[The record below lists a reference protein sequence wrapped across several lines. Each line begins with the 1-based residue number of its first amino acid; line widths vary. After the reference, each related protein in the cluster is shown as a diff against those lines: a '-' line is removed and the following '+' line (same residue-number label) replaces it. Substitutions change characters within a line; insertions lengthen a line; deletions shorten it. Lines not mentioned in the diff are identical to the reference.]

1 MPTRDAM
8 ADSLT
13 GLEDRGAFLRA
24 LASARQAADVAVVL
38 VALDSHQGA
47 RPAGHALKAAAAAL
61 SAGLRQ
67 GDALFRVGDDA
78 FAVILAVNEAD
89 EAAAA
94 AQRLEAGLGE
104 PAPAS
109 VAVAVPQGAE
119 TDAALLARAERAL
132 RHPQQQAA

>member
-24 LASARQAADVAVVL
+24 LASARQAADVDVVL

-67 GDALFRVGDDA
+67 GDALFRVGDTLLSGEVVRGGLLAPHWRASLEGTRFLDDA
-78 FAVILAVNEAD
+78 DEPLPPGARVVILS
-89 EAAAA
+89 
-94 AQRLEAGLGE
+94 GLSG
-104 PAPAS
+104 
-109 VAVAVPQGAE
+109 G
-119 TDAALLARAERAL
+119 
-132 RHPQQQAA
+132 